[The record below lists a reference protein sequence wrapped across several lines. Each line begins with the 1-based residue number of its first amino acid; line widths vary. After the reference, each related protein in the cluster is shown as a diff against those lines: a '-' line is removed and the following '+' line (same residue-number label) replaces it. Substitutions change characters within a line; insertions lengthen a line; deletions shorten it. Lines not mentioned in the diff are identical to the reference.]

1 MGSVEKVVSCELAFL
16 PIGEGDYGAAV
27 DEVLSMVKNSGLEY
41 SVGPMSTFL
50 RGGRSDVWRLLS
62 EVDAVMA
69 DRCKF
74 VIDIRFSNVC
84 GCE

>member
-1 MGSVEKVVSCELAFL
+1 MRPLEKTVSCELAFL
-16 PIGEGDYGAAV
+16 PVGEGDYGAAV
-27 DEVLSMVKNSGLEY
+27 DEVLAMIKNSGLEY

-50 RGGRSDVWRLLS
+50 RGGRPDVWRLLS
-62 EVDAVMA
+62 DVDASMA

-74 VIDIRFSNVC
+74 VMDIRFSNVC

>member
-16 PIGEGDYGAAV
+16 PIGEGDYGGEV
-27 DEVLSMVKNSGLEY
+27 DEVLAMIKKSGLEH

-50 RGGRSDVWRLLS
+50 RGDRAALWRLLS
-62 EVDAVMA
+62 GIDAAMA
-69 DRCKF
+69 GRCKF
-74 VIDIRFSNVC
+74 LMDIRFSNVC